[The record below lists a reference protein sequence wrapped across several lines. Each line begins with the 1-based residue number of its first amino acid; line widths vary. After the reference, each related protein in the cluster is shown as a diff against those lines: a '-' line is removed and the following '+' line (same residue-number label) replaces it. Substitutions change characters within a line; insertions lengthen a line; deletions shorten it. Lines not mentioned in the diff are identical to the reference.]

1 MTTSNS
7 PTSNNVLIALKT
19 LREFIAVQEVRIDE
33 LSAQL
38 QQQPSLSTFTDQLQH
53 LQTQIETLDKSPNA
67 EKLSILEESIDT
79 LKKRLEIHAQR
90 VEEIN
95 QQVNHSL
102 NKNQENQVV
111 IQHQPV
117 FKNYDNPLQTIQTHL
132 ENHDQQLDF
141 LNKTI
146 HENNFSD
153 KIQALDDNYQSRLLN
168 LEQQLNEKNDKF
180 QQLTLQA
187 ESQLSTFQQQLDEH
201 LLEIS
206 KLDENKWVKLEQDAM
221 MITFVEN
228 HSAKNNANSPTD
240 NLAQTTL
247 NQSTKHQKSPKL
259 SIWKKIK
266 TYRPFKRKKAKG
278 EQKKD
283 YLKTPSEF
291 VEEQMIGLY
300 RSLSALLPNK
310 RHWGRS
316 IQFIASRSGEGASV
330 ICREFAKVLARR
342 LDMSVLLVDADP
354 QGEQL
359 AHFGIQRSM
368 GWNEA
373 VFENAPIQYA
383 LKQIDD
389 SKLFVTQMAMPGE
402 SITRIVHAPEI
413 EAILEDLKRQ
423 FDFIVID
430 TLPGTVSVDGL
441 TLSHKVDGVI
451 LVVEAECTRW
461 QIVQQT
467 KENIEIRGGKVL
479 GVILNKRRFYIPKFV
494 YDRLL

>member
-1 MTTSNS
+1 MSISSPASN
-7 PTSNNVLIALKT
+7 NNVLIALKA

-33 LSAQL
+33 LAAQL
-38 QQQPSLSTFTDQLQH
+38 QHQPSLSNVADQLQS
-53 LQTQIETLDKSPNA
+53 LQTQLEEIVLQKSPNV
-67 EKLSILEESIDT
+67 EKFGVLETSISS
-79 LKKRLEIHAQR
+79 LKKLVETHTQR
-90 VEEIN
+90 FEEIN
-95 QQVNHSL
+95 QQLLETHHVDTKENSL
-102 NKNQENQVV
+102 ISLSNLNEQLQN
-111 IQHQPV
+111 IQ
-117 FKNYDNPLQTIQTHL
+117 IHL
-132 ENHDQQLDF
+132 DH
-141 LNKTI
+141 LNKTV
-146 HENNFSD
+146 HENDFSD
-153 KIQALDDNYQSRLLN
+153 KIQGLEDIYQSRLLN
-168 LEQQLNEKNDKF
+168 LEQQTNEQNNKL
-180 QQLTLQA
+180 QQVITQTELQI
-187 ESQLSTFQQQLDEH
+187 STFQQTLEEH

-206 KLDENKWVKLEQDAM
+206 KLDQNKWVTLEQEVM
-221 MITFVEN
+221 VINFVPN
-228 HSAKNNANSPTD
+228 HAAKTYADSSNETLLNNPKQDQKNNAKPTKPS
-240 NLAQTTL
+240 LW
-247 NQSTKHQKSPKL
+247 H
-259 SIWKKIK
+259 KIK
-266 TYRPFKRKKAKG
+266 SYRPFSFKRKKSTDKP
-278 EQKKD
+278 KKD
-283 YLKTPSEF
+283 YLKTSSDF

-316 IQFIASRSGEGASV
+316 IQFIASRSGEGSSV
-330 ICREFAKVLARR
+330 IGREFAKVLARR
-342 LDMSVLLVDADP
+342 LDMSVLLIDADP

-359 AHFGIQRSM
+359 AHFDIQRSM

-373 VFENAPIQYA
+373 VFNNAPIQYA
-383 LKQIDD
+383 LKQIAD

-467 KENIEIRGGKVL
+467 KENIEIRGGNVL
-479 GVILNKRRFYIPKFV
+479 GVILNKRRFYIPKFI

>member
-1 MTTSNS
+1 M
-7 PTSNNVLIALKT
+7 LKK
-19 LREFIAVQEVRIDE
+19 LH
-33 LSAQL
+33 
-38 QQQPSLSTFTDQLQH
+38 H
-53 LQTQIETLDKSPNA
+53 LF
-67 EKLSILEESIDT
+67 SIT
-79 LKKRLEIHAQR
+79 KKRLPFIG
-90 VEEIN
+90 
-95 QQVNHSL
+95 
-102 NKNQENQVV
+102 
-111 IQHQPV
+111 
-117 FKNYDNPLQTIQTHL
+117 
-132 ENHDQQLDF
+132 
-141 LNKTI
+141 
-146 HENNFSD
+146 
-153 KIQALDDNYQSRLLN
+153 
-168 LEQQLNEKNDKF
+168 
-180 QQLTLQA
+180 
-187 ESQLSTFQQQLDEH
+187 
-201 LLEIS
+201 
-206 KLDENKWVKLEQDAM
+206 
-221 MITFVEN
+221 
-228 HSAKNNANSPTD
+228 
-240 NLAQTTL
+240 
-247 NQSTKHQKSPKL
+247 
-259 SIWKKIK
+259 KK
-266 TYRPFKRKKAKG
+266 FKRHST
-278 EQKKD
+278 EQTKD

-330 ICREFAKVLARR
+330 VGREFAKVLARR

-373 VFENAPIQYA
+373 VFDNAPIQYA

-467 KENIEIRGGKVL
+467 KENIEIRGGNVL
-479 GVILNKRRFYIPKFV
+479 GVILNKRRFYIPKFI

>member
-1 MTTSNS
+1 MSTPS

-33 LSAQL
+33 LATQL
-38 QQQPSLSTFTDQLQH
+38 QHQPSLSNVTDQLH
-53 LQTQIETLDKSPNA
+53 SLQTQLEEIVLQKSFDIEKFGV
-67 EKLSILEESIDT
+67 LEESISS
-79 LKKRLEIHAQR
+79 LKKLVETRF
-90 VEEIN
+90 EEIN
-95 QQVNHSL
+95 QQLLETHHVDIKENSL
-102 NKNQENQVV
+102 ISLSNLNEQ
-111 IQHQPV
+111 
-117 FKNYDNPLQTIQTHL
+117 LQNIQTHL
-132 ENHDQQLDF
+132 DD
-141 LNKTI
+141 LNKI
-146 HENNFSD
+146 VNDNNFS
-153 KIQALDDNYQSRLLN
+153 QQLQEVEHNFQSRFLN
-168 LEQQLNEKNDKF
+168 LEQQAHEQDNKL
-180 QQLTLQA
+180 QQVTLQT
-187 ESQLSTFQQQLDEH
+187 ESQMSTFQQTLDEH

-206 KLDENKWVKLEQDAM
+206 KLDQNKWVTLEQEAM
-221 MITFVEN
+221 VINFVQNNTAKTYADSSHEN
-228 HSAKNNANSPTD
+228 PSNNPNQTQKNNTKPT
-240 NLAQTTL
+240 
-247 NQSTKHQKSPKL
+247 KL
-259 SIWKKIK
+259 SLWHKIK
-266 TYRPFKRKKAKG
+266 SYRPFSFKRKKSTDKP
-278 EQKKD
+278 KKD
-283 YLKTPSEF
+283 YLKTKSDF

-330 ICREFAKVLARR
+330 IGREFAKVLARR
-342 LDMSVLLVDADP
+342 LDMSVLLIDADP

-359 AHFGIQRSM
+359 AHFDIQRSM

-373 VFENAPIQYA
+373 VFNSAPIHYA

-467 KENIEIRGGKVL
+467 KENIEIRGGNVL
-479 GVILNKRRFYIPKFV
+479 GVILNKRRFYIPKFI